1 MRNQTDQKGATWMR
15 VLPIIAMALGLLTF
29 SLACFGCASSDQSS
43 SSASSS
49 SAREESDGDLI
60 YENMDLVYDGE
71 PMSVFAANSAAF
83 ELSGDENA
91 CYSPASYYIALA
103 MVAAG
108 ADGDAQQQLFAALGA
123 QSTEELDDYCRA
135 QLDEITST
143 SEETTIDI
151 SNSLWSN
158 VGYTFLTEY
167 QEAVEEYF
175 DAGAF
180 DVEFGTQQTND
191 MITQWISEE
200 TRGLL
205 EPVITTDESDVATLI
220 NTLYFKD
227 QWMEAF
233 TEGATEPDVFHAAD
247 GDVQADFMHNTTDYG
262 TYIEGDGFTAA
273 QMPFSGG
280 STCTFFLPDAGTDLS
295 ELLGTP
301 QDIANLLAAEPNSDA
316 QISWSVP
323 KFEISSTFGDLI
335 DCARELGVTDIFDPT
350 SEDMFKNMIVADN
363 AADLDFYI
371 NDAIQETTISLDE
384 LGVEAAAYTML
395 TVKATSLAPEPTE
408 TVEFVLDR
416 PFAYVITAPNNVP
429 LFIGVVANPSA

>member
-1 MRNQTDQKGATWMR
+1 MRNQTDQRGATWKKA
-15 VLPIIAMALGLLTF
+15 LPIIAMTLGLLTF

-49 SAREESDGDLI
+49 SAQEESDGDLI

-295 ELLGTP
+295 ELLETP

-350 SEDMFKNMIVADN
+350 SQDMFKNMIVADN